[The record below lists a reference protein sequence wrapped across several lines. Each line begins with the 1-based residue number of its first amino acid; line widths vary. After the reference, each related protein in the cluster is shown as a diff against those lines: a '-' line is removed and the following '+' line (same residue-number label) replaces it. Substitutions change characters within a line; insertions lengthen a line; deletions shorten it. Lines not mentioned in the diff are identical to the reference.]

1 MIERAYAHRDHLTD
15 YERLMTLGTYWDDG
29 PHYDRVKS
37 IDAYERVTQRYPDDY
52 SSWLNLANLYASRG
66 DYERADS
73 AFHRSALTGTS
84 TFATFNPI
92 FLSLTRGRP
101 DEARKRLDLARQVF
115 ARNPRVTQAENA
127 ILYAEGKY
135 DSAYATFAGM
145 RMPGGQ
151 VARGQAALFQSR
163 FDLMLGRLST
173 ARRSMAEFSAGE
185 TARGVSRA
193 SLNAVM
199 DSVEIDAWY
208 LGRSADALKALD
220 GTLARTPIAS
230 LPPRDRPYFRAT
242 YLYSLLGRPDRARAV
257 LAEYDAEVR
266 DTARKRVDLP
276 ERHTALGWIALA
288 DRKPLVAVAELR
300 RGDSLPDGPV
310 QACPGCIGATL
321 GRAFDAAN
329 MPDSAIAAYTSYVDG
344 APPAQK
350 LFIDALHLGPALKR
364 LGELLEAK
372 GDRAKAAT
380 YYQRF
385 VDLWRSADPEL
396 QQHVSEVRR
405 RLARLSE
412 SAEKR

>member
-1 MIERAYAHRDHLTD
+1 
-15 YERLMTLGTYWDDG
+15 MTLGTYWDEG
-29 PHYDRVKS
+29 SHYDRVKS
-37 IDAYERVTQRYPDDY
+37 IDAYERLTQRYPDDY
-52 SSWLNLANLYASRG
+52 GAWLNLANLYASRG

-73 AFHRSALTGTS
+73 AFRRSALTGTS

-101 DEARKRLDLARQVF
+101 DEARKRLDLAGQVF
-115 ARNPRVTQAENA
+115 ARNPRVIQARNA
-127 ILYAEGKY
+127 ILYTEGKY
-135 DSAYATFAGM
+135 DSAYATFAEM
-145 RMPGGQ
+145 RTPGGQ
-151 VARGQAALFQSR
+151 VVRGQAAFFQSR

-173 ARRSMAEFSAGE
+173 ARRAMAEFSAGE
-185 TARGVSRA
+185 SARGVSRA
-193 SLNAVM
+193 SLDAVM

-208 LGRSADALKALD
+208 LGKSADALKALD

-230 LPPRDRPYFRAT
+230 LPPRGRPYFRAM
-242 YLYSLLGRPDRARAV
+242 YLYALLGRPDRARAV
-257 LAEYDAEVR
+257 LAEYDADAR

-276 ERHTALGWIALA
+276 DRRTALGWIALA

-344 APPAQK
+344 SPPAQK
-350 LFIDALHLGPALKR
+350 LFIDALNLGPALKR

-385 VDLWRSADPEL
+385 VDLWRGADPEL

-405 RLARLSE
+405 RLARLSAA
-412 SAEKR
+412 AEKR